1 MQKLIGY
8 LKSRLAL
15 NIYFWAFAVILSF
28 YLNFHTRG
36 RHYEYAA
43 VWYYLFRTI
52 TVVLLAALVY
62 VNNLVLVP
70 RYFIKKRYWK
80 YFFSVI
86 LLAYLVGLC
95 YAGLFEWLDIHFPK
109 IEMEDISIF
118 SAVRDDVDTK
128 WKLWLEGLSWL
139 FTMAI
144 TTSFF
149 TIAWYM
155 HDYSKQKKISAEA
168 QRKQIEAE
176 LNFLKSQI
184 NPHFLFNTLNNLYTL
199 TLIKSDHAPDIVAK
213 LSSILRYM
221 LYESNSSETSF
232 EREKE
237 IMQAYIDLELLRI
250 TNKNGF
256 KFHIESDKDYN
267 IPPLLWVP
275 VLENVFKHGTR
286 FISPEYDI
294 EYRFIIHQGS
304 LSIYSKNTYAQAQ
317 PVNGKEKGGIG
328 LDNLKKRL
336 ALLFPAKHVLYSGKE
351 GDYFITN
358 VLIQLA

>member
-1 MQKLIGY
+1 MQKLTGY

-15 NIYFWAFAVILSF
+15 NIYFWALAIILSF
-28 YLNFHTRG
+28 YLNFHTSG
-36 RHYEYAA
+36 RHYEYPA

-52 TVVLLAALVY
+52 TVVLLIALVY
-62 VNNLVLVP
+62 VNNLILVP
-70 RYFIKKRYWK
+70 RYFIKKRYWQ
-80 YFFSVI
+80 YFLSVV
-86 LLAYLVGLC
+86 LFAYIISLG
-95 YAGLFEWLDIHFPK
+95 YAALFEWLDIHFPK

-118 SAVRDDVDTK
+118 SAVRDDVDIK
-128 WKLWLEGLSWL
+128 WKLWIEGVSWL

-144 TTSFF
+144 TISFF

-155 HDYSKQKKISAEA
+155 HDYSRQKRLSEEA
-168 QRKQIEAE
+168 HRKQTEAE

-199 TLIKSDHAPDIVAK
+199 TLKKSDYALDIVAK

-256 KFHIESDKDYN
+256 RFHIESDRDYD

-294 EYRFIIHQGS
+294 EYRFIIHKGN
-304 LSIYSKNTYAQAQ
+304 LSIYSKNTCLPADTT
-317 PVNGKEKGGIG
+317 NSNEKGGIG
-328 LDNLKKRL
+328 LENLKKRL